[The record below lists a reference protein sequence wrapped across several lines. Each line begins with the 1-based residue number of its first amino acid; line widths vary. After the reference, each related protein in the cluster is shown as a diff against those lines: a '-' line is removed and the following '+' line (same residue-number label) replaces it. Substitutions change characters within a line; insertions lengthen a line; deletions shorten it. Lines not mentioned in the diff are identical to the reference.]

1 MFKKINFKKS
11 QTQVNLRE
19 LWSSMKRNG
28 LFKEYADYD
37 DYIKRRDVKEQMFGK
52 REAPNPALEKL
63 KADANQFDIDN
74 GIDEWRD
81 IKPSEIPF

>member
-28 LFKEYADYD
+28 QFKEYADYD

-81 IKPSEIPF
+81 IKLSEIPF

>member
-1 MFKKINFKKS
+1 
-11 QTQVNLRE
+11 
-19 LWSSMKRNG
+19 MKRNG